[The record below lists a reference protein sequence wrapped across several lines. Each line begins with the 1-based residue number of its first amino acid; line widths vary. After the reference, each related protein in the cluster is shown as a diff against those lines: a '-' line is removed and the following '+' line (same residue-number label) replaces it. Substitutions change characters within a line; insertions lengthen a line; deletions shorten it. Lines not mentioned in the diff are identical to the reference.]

1 MTGWTITRAT
11 PADAIPLALI
21 LGDWAR
27 ETGWMPLLHS
37 RDEDAGF
44 LSGLIESHEVRVP
57 RAAARPLG
65 FLAQRHGHIDAL
77 YLAPEARGLGIGKA
91 LLDQVKTEQPLIELW
106 TFQANVRAIAFYLRE
121 GFHEAERTDGRR
133 NDEGLPDLRLVWEKA
148 P

>member
-1 MTGWTITRAT
+1 V
-11 PADAIPLALI
+11 L
-21 LGDWAR
+21 
-27 ETGWMPLLHS
+27 
-37 RDEDAGF
+37 
-44 LSGLIESHEVRVP
+44 